1 MSEQTLRVS
10 RSIDVSA
17 AMPWLVAMA
26 VYLLLMVL
34 GNRLLGDADTY
45 WHITL
50 GRLILEH
57 RALPT
62 GEALSQTVHGTPLGR
77 LRVAVANRLC
87 GGLCAGRLG
96 RGRGADGGGGRGG
109 LRPVDAL
116 SAQILAADTHARRG
130 AGGAGADLAAHHG
143 AAARAGAAADGD
155 MDRRADPRRGHRAPA
170 VVVAHPA
177 DDAVGELARQLHLRP
192 GDDRRHRRRG
202 DLAGAGAAAPPR
214 RQDWIAFAAL
224 ALGAACVN
232 PYGPELILATIR
244 ILSLGQALSLIVE
257 WRPQDFSKLG
267 AYEMVVLAAI
277 GLALWRGVRLPPFRI
292 LMLLGVLHFSLAQS
306 RHADLLGM
314 LAPLLLARP
323 LAEQFSAFAATESV
337 AALRR
342 PLPHGLLPPPGWRS
356 PAAVTGASAARDS
369 IAPAAAITPA
379 NAVNALTGVTRGP
392 ILNDYAL
399 GGYLDFVGIAPFID
413 GRTELY
419 GEAFVVRYHRAVN
432 LENLPDFLR
441 LLDEN
446 RIEAT
451 LLLPAT
457 PAVALLDR
465 LPDWRR
471 VYADDIAVVHARRTP
486 RQD

>member
-1 MSEQTLRVS
+1 MTLWANLHGS
-10 RSIDVSA
+10 FIFGL
-17 AMPWLVAMA
+17 AMTA
-26 VYLLLMVL
+26 VI
-34 GNRLLGDADTY
+34 A
-45 WHITL
+45 
-50 GRLILEH
+50 
-57 RALPT
+57 
-62 GEALSQTVHGTPLGR
+62 GEA
-77 LRVAVANRLC
+77 
-87 GGLCAGRLG
+87 
-96 RGRGADGGGGRGG
+96 
-109 LRPVDAL
+109 
-116 SAQILAADTHARRG
+116 IWLAPAPQRRG
-130 AGGAGADLAAHHG
+130 AAKH
-143 AAARAGAAADGD
+143 
-155 MDRRADPRRGHRAPA
+155 
-170 VVVAHPA
+170 
-177 DDAVGELARQLHLRP
+177 
-192 GDDRRHRRRG
+192 
-202 DLAGAGAAAPPR
+202 
-214 RQDWIAFAAL
+214 WIAFAAL
-224 ALGAACVN
+224 TLGAACVN
-232 PYGPELILATIR
+232 PYGPELIRATIR

-257 WRPQDFSKLG
+257 WRPQDFSRLG
-267 AYEMVVLAAI
+267 AYEMVVLAGV

-292 LMLLGVLHFSLAQS
+292 LMLLGLLHFSLAQS

-314 LAPLLLARP
+314 LVPLLLARP
-323 LAEQFSAFAATESV
+323 LALQFATLAATESV

-342 PLPHGLLPPPGWRS
+342 PWLAAAAGLAL
-356 PAAVTGASAARDS
+356 AAAITGASAARDS

-379 NAVNALTGVTRGP
+379 NAVNALTGVTHGP

-486 RQD
+486 RKD

>member
-10 RSIDVSA
+10 RSIDVPA
-17 AMPWLVAMA
+17 AMPWLVAIA

-62 GEALSQTVHGTPLGR
+62 GEALSQTVHATHWVAYEWLSQIAYAAAYALGGW
-77 LRVAVANRLC
+77 VAVAALTAAAAAAAF
-87 GGLCAGRLG
+87 GLLTRYL
-96 RGRGADGGGGRGG
+96 
-109 LRPVDAL
+109 LKYWQPTPT
-116 SAQILAADTHARRG
+116 LAALLAALVLTSPHIMARPHVLALPLMVIWIAALIRAVDTARPPSWWLIPLMTLWANLHGSFIFGLAMTAVIAGEAIWLAPAPQRRG
-130 AGGAGADLAAHHG
+130 AAKH
-143 AAARAGAAADGD
+143 
-155 MDRRADPRRGHRAPA
+155 
-170 VVVAHPA
+170 
-177 DDAVGELARQLHLRP
+177 
-192 GDDRRHRRRG
+192 
-202 DLAGAGAAAPPR
+202 
-214 RQDWIAFAAL
+214 WIAFAAL
-224 ALGAACVN
+224 TLGAACVN
-232 PYGPELILATIR
+232 PYGPELIRATIR

-257 WRPQDFSKLG
+257 WRPQDFSRLG
-267 AYEMVVLAAI
+267 AYEMVVLAGV

-292 LMLLGVLHFSLAQS
+292 LMLLGLLHFSLAQS

-314 LAPLLLARP
+314 LVPLLLARP
-323 LAEQFSAFAATESV
+323 LALQFATLAATESV

-342 PLPHGLLPPPGWRS
+342 PWLAAAAGLAL
-356 PAAVTGASAARDS
+356 AAAITGASAARDS

-379 NAVNALTGVTRGP
+379 NAVNALTGVTHGP

-486 RQD
+486 RKD

>member
-1 MSEQTLRVS
+1 
-10 RSIDVSA
+10 
-17 AMPWLVAMA
+17 
-26 VYLLLMVL
+26 
-34 GNRLLGDADTY
+34 
-45 WHITL
+45 
-50 GRLILEH
+50 
-57 RALPT
+57 
-62 GEALSQTVHGTPLGR
+62 
-77 LRVAVANRLC
+77 
-87 GGLCAGRLG
+87 
-96 RGRGADGGGGRGG
+96 
-109 LRPVDAL
+109 
-116 SAQILAADTHARRG
+116 
-130 AGGAGADLAAHHG
+130 
-143 AAARAGAAADGD
+143 
-155 MDRRADPRRGHRAPA
+155 
-170 VVVAHPA
+170 
-177 DDAVGELARQLHLRP
+177 
-192 GDDRRHRRRG
+192 
-202 DLAGAGAAAPPR
+202 
-214 RQDWIAFAAL
+214 
-224 ALGAACVN
+224 
-232 PYGPELILATIR
+232 
-244 ILSLGQALSLIVE
+244 
-257 WRPQDFSKLG
+257 
-267 AYEMVVLAAI
+267 MVVLAAI

-292 LMLLGVLHFSLAQS
+292 LMLLGLLHFSLAQS

-314 LAPLLLARP
+314 LVPLLLARP
-323 LAEQFSAFAATESV
+323 LAEQFATLAATESV

-342 PLPHGLLPPPGWRS
+342 SWLAAAAGLVLA
-356 PAAVTGASAARDS
+356 AAVTGASAARDS

-379 NAVNALTGVTRGP
+379 NAVNALRSVTHGA

-486 RQD
+486 RKD